1 MFSLLKPIDGVL
13 GVQCQI
19 WSEYIE
25 NPSHLEYM
33 MWPRAAALAF
43 AAWGDGDDFMQY
55 FNERRA
61 DLDSLGITIREI
73 EPLRRKTS
81 VISASA
87 NITRAIPLHL

>member
-1 MFSLLKPIDGVL
+1 
-13 GVQCQI
+13 
-19 WSEYIE
+19 
-25 NPSHLEYM
+25 

-73 EPLRRKTS
+73 EPLRRKNIRDLGVGKYHPGYPVTS
-81 VISASA
+81 MMQKLEESAASGEVA
-87 NITRAIPLHL
+87 H